1 MPKTPFL
8 AACEKTIGTDAVL
21 KDPQLMLPYLT
32 DVRKRFTGRAMAV
45 LFPKS
50 TQEVSLLMGLCTQY
64 RVNVV
69 PQGGNTGTVLG
80 SVPDKTGHAVVI
92 SLKRMNHILGVDPEN
107 LTMTVEAGC
116 ILDHVRAAARD
127 AGRLFPLSLASSGSC
142 MIGGNLAANAGG
154 TAVLRYGTAR
164 NLCLG
169 LQAVLPDGAVYDGL
183 YRLRKNNTGYDL
195 KDLFIGSEGTLG
207 IITAAVLKLF
217 PLPKGRQT
225 AFVALESPDDELRL
239 LNLAQGMAQ
248 DLLTTYELI
257 SSVSL
262 EVVLAHFPNLKSP
275 LPEKAP
281 YYVLMELSGTQQVQ
295 DMQEALEAILGA
307 AFDGGMVIDAAIAQS
322 EAQAQHFWALRENI
336 AEGQA
341 RSGKNIKHDISVPV
355 SQIPRFMAVTDQLL
369 QDAFPG
375 CRMTVFG
382 HLGDGSLHY
391 NVGAPPGI
399 TDDAFLQR
407 QDAVN
412 QVVYDSVARFHGAI
426 SAEHG
431 LGALKHDKNAH
442 YKGDV
447 EMDLMRRI
455 KGAIDPLGIMNP
467 GKVLP

>member
-32 DVRKRFTGRAMAV
+32 DVRKRFTGKAMAV

-164 NLCLG
+164 DLCLG

-225 AFVALESPDDELRL
+225 AFVA
-239 LNLAQGMAQ
+239 
-248 DLLTTYELI
+248 
-257 SSVSL
+257 
-262 EVVLAHFPNLKSP
+262 
-275 LPEKAP
+275 
-281 YYVLMELSGTQQVQ
+281 
-295 DMQEALEAILGA
+295 
-307 AFDGGMVIDAAIAQS
+307 
-322 EAQAQHFWALRENI
+322 
-336 AEGQA
+336 
-341 RSGKNIKHDISVPV
+341 
-355 SQIPRFMAVTDQLL
+355 
-369 QDAFPG
+369 
-375 CRMTVFG
+375 
-382 HLGDGSLHY
+382 
-391 NVGAPPGI
+391 
-399 TDDAFLQR
+399 
-407 QDAVN
+407 
-412 QVVYDSVARFHGAI
+412 
-426 SAEHG
+426 
-431 LGALKHDKNAH
+431 
-442 YKGDV
+442 
-447 EMDLMRRI
+447 
-455 KGAIDPLGIMNP
+455 
-467 GKVLP
+467 